1 MCKEL
6 EFIMIN
12 MSNGEADFSGL
23 MFSSSYRVTDATARM
38 VTRKQDTES
47 LPMPKGVV
55 IGQEFGQ
62 FGQLTVL
69 GRVSND
75 GAGRVRLQCQCKC
88 GRKSIARLSDLRRG
102 HTKSCGCL
110 RAAQIRHRLGKIVLH
125 RFGLFG
131 VLGKSEAVHGVT
143 PSTEW
148 VAVCLFCGRIHFK
161 KTYRLRR
168 RDSHCE
174 CLDYTYASWRNM
186 IQRCT
191 NPNHEEYHRYGGRGI
206 TVCPEWRKSFT
217 QFVLDKGKRPK
228 GETIDRY
235 PDPNGPYTPANTE
248 WATREQQAQN
258 R

>member
-1 MCKEL
+1 
-6 EFIMIN
+6 MIN
-12 MSNGEADFSGL
+12 MSNGEANFSGV

-47 LPMPKGVV
+47 LPMPKGLV

-110 RAAQIRHRLGKIVLH
+110 RAAQIRHRLGKIVLQG
-125 RFGLFG
+125 FGTLR
-131 VLGKSEAVHGVT
+131 VLGKAEAVHGVT
-143 PSTEW
+143 PSTVW
-148 VAVCLFCGRIHFK
+148 VACCCYCPRFHFV
-161 KTYRLRR
+161 TTWQLRR
-168 RDSHCE
+168 EKFWCP
-174 CLDYTYASWRNM
+174 CLQPTHNSWRNM

-191 NPNHEEYHRYGGRGI
+191 NKNFKQYKDYGGNGI
-206 TVCPEWRKSFT
+206 YVCEEWRNSFA
-217 QFVLDKGKRPK
+217 QFVRDMGKRPSGK
-228 GETIDRY
+228 TIDRY
-235 PDPNGPYTPANTE
+235 PDQDGPYTPTNCR
-248 WATREQQAQN
+248 WATKEQQAQN
-258 R
+258 RN